1 MSYQSADEPAH
12 QSDVVVEKRLR
23 RIRMALA
30 ALGCLF
36 VFAAFFGSM
45 SRLDDMNLS
54 AEERIAI
61 FSWTDLRQ
69 RLYLGGALFAFLAAI
84 VIWVWPRRR
93 REK

>member
-1 MSYQSADEPAH
+1 MQHAAI
-12 QSDVVVEKRLR
+12 EKRLR
-23 RIRMALA
+23 RIRMALG

-54 AEERIAI
+54 AEARIAI

-69 RLYLGGALFAFLAAI
+69 RLYLGGALFAFLAVF
-84 VIWVWPRRR
+84 VISVWPRRR
-93 REK
+93 RREK

>member
-1 MSYQSADEPAH
+1 MQHAMI
-12 QSDVVVEKRLR
+12 EKRLS

-36 VFAAFFGSM
+36 IFAAFFGSM
-45 SRLDDMNLS
+45 SRLDDINLS

-69 RLYLGGALFAFLAAI
+69 RLYLGGALFAEHRSRFTTSASSASHPARPAS
-84 VIWVWPRRR
+84 V
-93 REK
+93 